1 MQPHCQAVEPGDRH
15 WSIFRRLCIDTDARG
30 PRLTDA
36 WFAALAIE
44 FGCTWITVDR
54 DFTRFPGLTWRLP
67 ESG

>member
-1 MQPHCQAVEPGDRH
+1 
-15 WSIFRRLCIDTDARG
+15 LCIDTDARG

-54 DFTRFPGLTWRLP
+54 DFARFPGLTWRLP